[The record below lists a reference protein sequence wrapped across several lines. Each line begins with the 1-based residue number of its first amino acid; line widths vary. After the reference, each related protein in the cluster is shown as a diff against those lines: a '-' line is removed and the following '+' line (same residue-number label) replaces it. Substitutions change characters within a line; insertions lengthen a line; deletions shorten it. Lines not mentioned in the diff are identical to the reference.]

1 MSTNNLIP
9 FTPRPRDDAE
19 PESAT
24 PGTVVRFGDRAVY
37 TVKEVSDML
46 SLSLGGTYQLVR
58 DGTIP
63 ALKLGGRWV
72 IPRKRFH
79 TWLDGLTDEGA
90 PTTTTANHW
99 RR

>member
-1 MSTNNLIP
+1 VSTNLIP
-9 FTPRPRDDAE
+9 FTPRPRDDADTD
-19 PESAT
+19 PDT
-24 PGTVVRFGDRAVY
+24 PGVVVRFGDRAVY
-37 TVKEVSDML
+37 TVKEVAELL

-72 IPRKRFH
+72 VPKKRFH
-79 TWLDGLTDEGA
+79 TWLDGLTDDGG
-90 PTTTTANHW
+90 PVTTAKDW